1 MFSWFFGYNT
11 TQKELS
17 QQLGRQ
23 KAIVKDYEIIKI
35 VTGDVMREILNV
47 RLKPTVKNKKPTYYE
62 PRHPVLKELL
72 LTVKRI

>member
-11 TQKELS
+11 PKELS
-17 QQLGRQ
+17 TQLGRQ
-23 KAIVKDYEIIKI
+23 KPIIEDYEIIKI
-35 VTGDVMREILNV
+35 VSGDVMKEILAV
-47 RLKPTVKNKKPTYYE
+47 KLKPTVKNKKPTYYE